1 MNDVGG
7 GGWGEVGFFDGFD
20 EFGVSGLECAGFV
33 SEVADTGAEHI
44 CIRSRPGA
52 ALLNVARP
60 SLGSPETR
68 PRAS

>member
-1 MNDVGG
+1 MSAEVGG
-7 GGWGEVGFFDGFD
+7 VRSASSTASTSS
-20 EFGVSGLECAGFV
+20 VSGLECAGFV
-33 SEVADTGAEHI
+33 TEVADTGAEHI